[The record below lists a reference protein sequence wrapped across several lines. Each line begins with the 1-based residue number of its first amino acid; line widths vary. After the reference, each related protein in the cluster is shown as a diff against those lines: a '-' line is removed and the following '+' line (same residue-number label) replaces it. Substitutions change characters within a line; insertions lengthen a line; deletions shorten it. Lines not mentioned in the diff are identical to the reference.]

1 MLYDHQVYGDE
12 LLKGTKLGQNLGKSS
27 DPLLS
32 MPLQPTLDLL
42 NEREDQLM
50 DIDRQIQALRESP
63 PHKRNEVAALQDE
76 VAILNTKKIKAV
88 EEAKEARRR
97 RENGGIGDELDER
110 GRWLRGVDSGLRT
123 MLEV

>member
-1 MLYDHQVYGDE
+1 
-12 LLKGTKLGQNLGKSS
+12 
-27 DPLLS
+27 
-32 MPLQPTLDLL
+32 MPLQQTLDLL

-50 DIDRQIQALRESP
+50 DIDRQIEALRESL
-63 PHKRNEVAALQDE
+63 PHKKNEVAALQDE

-88 EEAKEARRR
+88 MEAKEARKR

>member
-1 MLYDHQVYGDE
+1 
-12 LLKGTKLGQNLGKSS
+12 
-27 DPLLS
+27 
-32 MPLQPTLDLL
+32 
-42 NEREDQLM
+42 M
-50 DIDRQIQALRESP
+50 DIDRQIAALRETL
-63 PHKRNEVAALQDE
+63 PHKRNEIATLQDE

-97 RENGGIGDELDER
+97 RENGGPGDELDER